1 MRAVVCR
8 ELGPPSSLVVDKI
21 DDPVAAPG
29 MVVVE
34 VEAAGV
40 NFPESLIIEGK
51 YQFKPPLPFVLGGE
65 AAGVVREVGD
75 GVDGWAPGDRVI
87 AQTGAVGAFAERVAV
102 PAAALVR
109 LPDGVGFPTAAG
121 LTIAYATT
129 YYALRDRAQM
139 QAGETLL
146 VLGAAGGTGISAV
159 QVGKAMGAR
168 VIAAASSP
176 SKLEFCRAN
185 GADELIDYTSEDL
198 RARVLELAPNGV
210 DVVYDPVGGDSAE
223 VALRRMAWDGR
234 YLVIGF
240 TAGIPSIPLN
250 LTLLKSCSIVGV
262 FYGAWA
268 MREPDAAREV
278 TEELLR
284 WTADGKIAPPV
295 YKTYALHEAGQA
307 ITDLRERKVLG
318 KAIVVPRR

>member
-8 ELGPPSSLVVDKI
+8 ELGPPSSLVVDEI

-29 MVVVE
+29 MVVVD

-75 GVDGWAPGDRVI
+75 SVDGWAPGDRVI
-87 AQTGAVGAFAERVAV
+87 AQTGAVGAFAERVTV
-102 PAAALVR
+102 PAASLVR
-109 LPDGVGFPTAAG
+109 LPDGVGFPAAAG

-129 YYALRDRAQM
+129 YYALHQRAQV

-210 DVVYDPVGGDSAE
+210 DVVYDPVGGDYAE
-223 VALRRMAWDGR
+223 VALRRMAWGGR

-262 FYGAWA
+262 FYRAWT

-278 TEELLR
+278 TGELLR